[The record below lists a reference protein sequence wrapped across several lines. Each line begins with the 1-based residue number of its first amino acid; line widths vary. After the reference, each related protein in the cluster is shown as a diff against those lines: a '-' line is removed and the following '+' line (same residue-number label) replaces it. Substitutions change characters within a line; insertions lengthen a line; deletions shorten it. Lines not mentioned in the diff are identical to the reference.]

1 MRAAKR
7 NSNASA
13 IGQTPRKMINQ
24 LMSRA
29 TKRNSS

>member
-7 NSNASA
+7 SSTASA

-24 LMSRA
+24 LISRA
-29 TKRNSS
+29 TKHNPP